1 MKTFSKQMA
10 QARIENIH
18 LDARRVQTGAARRSD
33 DRAAAKPFAGPIT
46 IRSATSDDATSL
58 TRVAELDSSEVPS
71 APLLL
76 AEVDGEVRA
85 AVSLATAAVVADPFQ
100 HTTVIV
106 ELLRAYATHERGRR
120 RTRLRGRIRRALGGR
135 ELRTGGRGEPGGAG
149 ASITSRRSEVVT

>member
-1 MKTFSKQMA
+1 MNTFSKQMA

-46 IRSATSDDATSL
+46 IRSPTADDAAAL

-85 AVSLATAAVVADPFQ
+85 AMSLATAAVVADPFQ

-106 ELLRAYATHERGRR
+106 ELLTAYAGHERGRQ

-135 ELRTGGRGEPGGAG
+135 ELRAGGRAAPRGAG
-149 ASITSRRSEVVT
+149 ASITSRRTEVVT